1 MPVLVCKLENSLDLP
16 SPSGKDKT
24 TFLLL
29 HKLLSPQI
37 PKLAH
42 RCPHIG
48 WKDLSEHSALIYLVS
63 SWRIVCCVLL
73 RHDPRKVFALYKTIK
88 MEKLIR
94 AFLIQKLDDMLT
106 LGEQPMPFTGDPLA
120 VELSQIPIQNRPLS
134 WKLPTIPIK
143 KIIQPSQLLFTSN
156 RALMDRC
163 VKEWGNL
170 MECAGSTGVQTPR
183 WFDAR
188 MDLWKWSMRQD
199 FFIKKH
205 HFCFIRAVDSLLLL
219 LLLYLH

>member
-16 SPSGKDKT
+16 SSSRKDKT

-42 RCPHIG
+42 RCPQIER
-48 WKDLSEHSALIYLVS
+48 KDLSEHSALIYLVS

-88 MEKLIR
+88 MKKLIR
-94 AFLIQKLDDMLT
+94 TFLIQKLDDMLT
-106 LGEQPMPFTGDPLA
+106 LGGQPMPFTGDPLA

-156 RALMDRC
+156 RALMDLC

-170 MECAGSTGVQTPR
+170 MKRVGCREHKSATT
-183 WFDAR
+183 
-188 MDLWKWSMRQD
+188 
-199 FFIKKH
+199 
-205 HFCFIRAVDSLLLL
+205 
-219 LLLYLH
+219 